1 MFESLI
7 KKPEEKVFIAVA
19 GFNEKFSK
27 VFLSLKHK
35 ETFPKYLEYEKSF
48 GRKITAFI
56 KCINLPF

>member
-19 GFNEKFSK
+19 GLYEKFSK

-35 ETFPKYLEYEKSF
+35 GTFPKYLEYEKSF
-48 GRKITAFI
+48 GE
-56 KCINLPF
+56 NLQHL